1 MNVSIKRC
9 AGLLLMVAATS
20 GVLPVHAEKADRSK
34 PINVEADRMTADD
47 AKQVAVFEGR
57 VVLVQ
62 GTFTLR
68 ADRLTIR
75 QDKDGAKFGVAVGKP
90 ATFREKRE
98 GVDEWI
104 DGEAER
110 IEYDGKVEKVELFI
124 RARLWRDKDEVRGN
138 YISYDQKTEFFQV
151 QHAKDSPA
159 GGGEAGRVR
168 AILQPKPK
176 PGAPEPAA
184 PGVDLKP
191 NTALPE
197 PR

>member
-1 MNVSIKRC
+1 MNASTFRSVRTLLTVVACSC
-9 AGLLLMVAATS
+9 A
-20 GVLPVHAEKADRSK
+20 LPAFAEKADRGK

-62 GTFTLR
+62 GSFTLR

-75 QDKDGAKFGVAVGKP
+75 QDKDGAKYGVAVGKP
-90 ATFREKRE
+90 ATFREKRD
-98 GVDEWI
+98 GVEEWI
-104 DGEAER
+104 DGEADR
-110 IEYDGKVEKVELFI
+110 IEYDGKLEKVELFN

-151 QHAKDSPA
+151 QHSRESP

-176 PGAPEPAA
+176 PGTPEPAA
-184 PGVDLKP
+184 PGVELQP
-191 NTALPE
+191 STALPN

>member
-1 MNVSIKRC
+1 MNASTKLG
-9 AGLLLMVAATS
+9 AGVMLLAATLAC
-20 GVLPVHAEKADRSK
+20 VVPARAEKADRSK

-110 IEYDGKVEKVELFI
+110 IEYDGKIEKVELFT

-151 QHAKDSPA
+151 QHAKDSVA
-159 GGGEAGRVR
+159 GAGEAGRVR

-176 PGAPEPAA
+176 PAAPEPAA
-184 PGVDLKP
+184 PGVDLKSS
-191 NTALPE
+191 TTLPE
-197 PR
+197 QR